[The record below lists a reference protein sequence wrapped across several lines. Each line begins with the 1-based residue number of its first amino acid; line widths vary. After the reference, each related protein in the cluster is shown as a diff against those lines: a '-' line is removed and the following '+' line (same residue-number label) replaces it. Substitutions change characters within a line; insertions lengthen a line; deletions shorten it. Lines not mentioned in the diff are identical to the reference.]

1 MRVRLVDLQGQFA
14 ALHDQALTAI
24 RFVYTSHQ
32 FIAIQ
37 TRLFVIS
44 RLHRGTCYRRD
55 DPGICSGLNGGAVS
69 RR

>member
-1 MRVRLVDLQGQFA
+1 MRVRFVDLQGQCA

-37 TRLFVIS
+37 TRLPDSVV
-44 RLHRGTCYRRD
+44 CYFA
-55 DPGICSGLNGGAVS
+55 ITSGYVLQT
-69 RR
+69 R